1 MLAGFGVLVGLGEG
15 THCGDVFAFAVTFH
29 PVLAGARRLDIARL
43 GEISAHLDGAE
54 AATAGLTA
62 VHQANTYMTWKKN
75 FFSTCLP
82 GP

>member
-43 GEISAHLDGAE
+43 GEISAHLVRQWLG
-54 AATAGLTA
+54 T
-62 VHQANTYMTWKKN
+62 
-75 FFSTCLP
+75 
-82 GP
+82 